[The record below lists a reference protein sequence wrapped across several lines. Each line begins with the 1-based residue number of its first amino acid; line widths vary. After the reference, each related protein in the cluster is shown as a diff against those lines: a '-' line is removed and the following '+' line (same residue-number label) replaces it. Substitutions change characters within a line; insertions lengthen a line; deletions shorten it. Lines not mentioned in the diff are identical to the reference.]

1 MNFFEHQDQARRNT
15 KRLVLLFLLAV
26 VAVIAAV
33 NAAVLGIFSFG
44 SAKELVDGVAGA
56 GPWQPSAALGVS
68 LATLTVI
75 GGGTLYKT
83 AQLAGGG
90 GEKVASLLGGRPVD
104 PNTGSPAERRLL
116 NVVEEMAVASGTP
129 VPTVYLLER
138 EPGINAFAAGLGTD
152 DAVIGVTRGTVELLT
167 RDELQGVIAHEFSHI
182 LNGDM
187 RLNFRLIGIVHGIL
201 VIGLIGYWILHS
213 ARWSGGSSRDRG
225 AGAAW
230 LLFGLAVFVIGY
242 VGVFFGKLIK
252 SAVSRQREFLADAA
266 AVQFTRNPEGL
277 AGALKKIGGLA
288 AGSKLRNPNA
298 EQASHLFFGQGTGR
312 SWLSWTA
319 THPPLAERIRRLD
332 PEFDGV
338 FPEVVRES
346 AEEAARRESRDVTPS
361 AERLRRVLPGAGTMG
376 PAFGPEAVTA
386 GVGRPTFTH
395 FAYAAALLEEMTP
408 ELLAAAREPASARAL
423 VCALLVDRDPEVR
436 RRELDAMAD
445 DPLLRDDVTRLLPAL
460 DLCRPE
466 VRLPLLEMAL
476 PALRRLSPA
485 QYAALKQTVERVA
498 EADRRL
504 TLFEFTLHRQLL
516 RHLAPAFEGV
526 RSPKAVHD
534 SFSGLRDECALLLSV
549 LAHAGAPE
557 AQEAATA
564 FADGAGRL
572 PGLEEPPTLLPPE
585 ACRLADI
592 DRALTELA
600 AVRPPLKARLIEACA
615 AAVGLERDADIEK
628 RELMRAMADALDCP
642 VPPLLESPLPGL
654 PQS

>member
-26 VAVIAAV
+26 VAVVAAV

-44 SAKELVDGVAGA
+44 SAKELVDGVAGT

-213 ARWSGGSSRDRG
+213 ARWSGGSSRERG
-225 AGAAW
+225 AAGAW

-319 THPPLAERIRRLD
+319 THPPLVERIRRLD

-338 FPEVVRES
+338 FPEVVRER
-346 AEEAARRESRDVTPS
+346 AEATARRDTGADATS
-361 AERLRRVLPGAGTMG
+361 AERLRRVLPGAGTVG
-376 PAFGPEAVTA
+376 PAFGPEAVAA

-395 FAYAAALLEEMTP
+395 FVYAAALLEEMTP

-485 QYAALKQTVERVA
+485 QYAELKQTVERVA

-534 SFSGLRDECALLLSV
+534 SFSGLRDECALLLSA

-557 AQEAATA
+557 AQGAATA

-572 PGLEEPPTLLPPE
+572 PGLQEPPTLLPPE

-592 DRALTELA
+592 DRALTGLA
-600 AVRPPLKARLIEACA
+600 TVRPPLKARLIEACA
-615 AAVGLERDADIEK
+615 AAVGLERDAGIER

-642 VPPLLESPLPGL
+642 VPPLVAES
-654 PQS
+654 